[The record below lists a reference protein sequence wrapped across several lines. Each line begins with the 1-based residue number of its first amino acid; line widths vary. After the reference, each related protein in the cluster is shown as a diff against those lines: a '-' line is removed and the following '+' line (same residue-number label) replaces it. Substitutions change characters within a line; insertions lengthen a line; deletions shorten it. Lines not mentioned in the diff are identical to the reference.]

1 MINEI
6 IDGVCEMLKT
16 NYPDITIYTEA
27 VEQNAQVPAFFVYCT
42 EETKIHRYLGKRWKA
57 EIQIGVSYYSDSTE
71 VNNEVNT
78 MLNSLFPLSEYITA
92 DNILRRGTKQQLKN
106 MDGFVYFTVNYDF
119 FFLCFD
125 ENEFMQQLKTEVRSV
140 KNGQFKT

>member
-16 NYPDITIYTEA
+16 NFPDITVYTE
-27 VEQNAQVPAFFVYCT
+27 VVNQNAQVPAFFVYCT

-57 EIQIGVSYYSDSTE
+57 EIQICVSYYSDSDE
-71 VNNEVNT
+71 VNDEVNT
-78 MLNSLFPLSEYITA
+78 MLNSLFPLSEFITA

-106 MDGFVYFTVNYDF
+106 IEGFVSFYVNYDF
-119 FFLCFD
+119 FFYVLD
-125 ENEFMQQLKTEVRSV
+125 EDEFMRQLKTEVQSIG
-140 KNGQFKT
+140 KLKA

>member
-57 EIQIGVSYYSDSTE
+57 EIQIGVSYYSDSAE

-78 MLNSLFPLSEYITA
+78 VLNSLFPLSEYITA
-92 DNILRRGTKQQLKN
+92 GGNLRRGTKQQLKDN
-106 MDGFVYFTVNYDF
+106 EGFVAFYVNYDF
-119 FFLCFD
+119 FFYVLD
-125 ENEFMQQLKTEVRSV
+125 EAEFMQQLKTEVQSIG
-140 KNGQFKT
+140 KLKA